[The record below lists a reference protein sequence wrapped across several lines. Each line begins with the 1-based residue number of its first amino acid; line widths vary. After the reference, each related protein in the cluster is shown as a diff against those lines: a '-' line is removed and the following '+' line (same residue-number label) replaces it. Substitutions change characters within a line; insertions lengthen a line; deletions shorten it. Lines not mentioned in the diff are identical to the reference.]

1 MNTRNTG
8 ARIESRGEEDAKRGE
23 RSVKGQKVARSV
35 EGCLWIAVNMF
46 RVRRK
51 GRWRPEGVFEWRGE
65 RSGRVTGTARYRV
78 IGIPGAEP
86 GSGFSENSAGD
97 PVLLLSSGGVAQ
109 SIRFRSSAVTFGRR
123 WYFVCPD
130 CDRGC
135 GKLFVPPGEQRWA
148 CRRCHGLRYESQRHE
163 CDWFYRPLA
172 ATTGVKKRLLKRY
185 FHGIGNAVLREAFK
199 SVD

>member
-1 MNTRNTG
+1 MNTRNADAMT
-8 ARIESRGEEDAKRGE
+8 ESRGKEVAMCSGGTGKR
-23 RSVKGQKVARSV
+23 QKVARSV
-35 EGCLWIAVNMF
+35 DGCLWIAVNMF
-46 RVRRK
+46 RIRRK
-51 GRWRPEGVFEWRGE
+51 GWWRPEGALEWRGE

-97 PVLLLSSGGVAQ
+97 PVLLLGSGGVAQ